1 MGWNMEKLLNL
12 QQKIVPELLEVLDV
26 RYTILKN
33 IKYREPIGR
42 RLLSTIVNLS
52 ERVLRSETDFL
63 KMQGLIDVKSSGMYI
78 TEEGEEV
85 FNGLKAFMKE
95 ISGLNSIEEELKEL
109 LKVREVIVING
120 DVKEDNTLYTE
131 LGKAAANY
139 LKSIIKDNTTISL
152 TGGRTVKE
160 VIDNFVP
167 ITKFKNIRILP
178 GRGGMGKEIEI
189 QSNTLVENLANK
201 LGATYEM
208 LHIPDN
214 ISSDSF
220 KALIKESDIKETFEN
235 ISKSNILIHGIGLAK
250 EMCDKRSLC
259 KEVKD
264 RILEAGAIGEA
275 YGHYFNNKGEI
286 VYSMPSIGITKDR
299 IKNIPNI
306 IAVAAGVEKAEAIM
320 AIQKGKENSTL
331 VTDEATAKEI
341 LKLFSKEVKY

>member
-1 MGWNMEKLLNL
+1 MKRLLNL
-12 QQKIVPELLEVLDV
+12 QQKVIPELLEVLDV

-42 RLLSTIVNLS
+42 RSLSTIVNLS
-52 ERVLRSETDFL
+52 ERVVRSETNFL
-63 KMQGLIDVKSSGMYI
+63 KMQGLIDIKSSGMYI
-78 TEEGEEV
+78 TEEGEEI
-85 FNGLKAFMKE
+85 FSELKAFMKE
-95 ISGLNSIEEELKEL
+95 ISGLDSMEEKLKDL
-109 LKVREVIVING
+109 LKVRDVIVING
-120 DVKEDNTLYTE
+120 NVAEDSTLYTE

-139 LKSIIKDNTTISL
+139 LKSIIIDNIIISL

-160 VIDNFVP
+160 VVDNFTP
-167 ITKFKNIRILP
+167 MAKFKNIKVLP
-178 GRGGMGKEIEI
+178 GRGGMGKETEI

-201 LGATYEM
+201 LEATYEL

-220 KALIKESDIKETFEN
+220 KALIKESNIKDTFEN
-235 ISKSNILIHGIGLAK
+235 IGKSDVLIHGIGLAK

-259 KEVKD
+259 SDVKE
-264 RILEAGAIGEA
+264 RILESGAIGEA

-299 IKNIPNI
+299 IKRIPNV
-306 IAVAAGVEKAEAIM
+306 IAIAAGVEKAEAIM
-320 AIQKGKENSTL
+320 AIQRGKENSTL

-341 LKLFSKEVKY
+341 LKLFSK